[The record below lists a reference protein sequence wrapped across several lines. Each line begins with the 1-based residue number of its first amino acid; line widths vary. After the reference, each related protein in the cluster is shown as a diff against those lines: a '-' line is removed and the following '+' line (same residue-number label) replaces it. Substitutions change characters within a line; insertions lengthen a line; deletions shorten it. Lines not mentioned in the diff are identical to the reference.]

1 MKTVK
6 AVTTAGPATMIKRI
20 KYLLCALALCL
31 AAVSCDNPFEEFSLK
46 QEVTPEELRAGYSF
60 DFPMDSGMVY
70 NTSIVCRL
78 DDRYWVKETV
88 DLTFDVITPNFATFT
103 EEVSFPVVTNVRQQ
117 SSLGEGANVLF
128 KKRGSNLDNQWGWRR
143 NIECDSLP
151 GRWRVIISCKDDTD
165 LERIKAI
172 GFSYK
177 GYRK

>member
-1 MKTVK
+1 MTR
-6 AVTTAGPATMIKRI
+6 RI
-20 KYLLCALALCL
+20 KYLFCALALCL
-31 AAVSCDNPFEEFSLK
+31 AAAACDNPFEEFSLR

-60 DFPMDSGMVY
+60 DFPMDSGMIY
-70 NTSIVCRL
+70 NTSVVCRL
-78 DDRYWVKETV
+78 DDRYWVKEKV

-103 EEVSFPVVTNVRQQ
+103 ESVSFPVVTNVRQQ
-117 SSLGEGANVLF
+117 ASLGADANVLF

-143 NIECDSLP
+143 GIECDSLP
-151 GRWRVIISCKDDTD
+151 GRWRVIISCKDATD